1 MAVIITGSINL
12 DKNSL
17 NNLRSLDSGGVATSI
32 ANELTGNRI
41 INNLHLKGVLVA
53 YILYVAS
60 KEKLRLSNIDE
71 FKRIKNIPKSIN
83 QIVKE
88 NIDEVWDIAVA
99 LVDKF
104 TSDQLLSFILFNN
117 DLEDINSAECS
128 TPSGL
133 IRLVTSILN
142 IQENDNVLELCSGK
156 GNFFTELSLIN
167 DHFDYLGIELNYKS
181 NQIAEIRASL
191 LQGNIEL
198 MLNDALEYRSK
209 VKMDKLFSNYPFM
222 LKSSY
227 MSMYKEQLSN
237 SLDCPIDIIQ
247 RASSDWIF
255 NATLIEQMK
264 DTGKA
269 VAIMTT
275 GATWNSL
282 DRNMRKFFIEKGLVE
297 ATITLPEKLFSNTNI
312 STTLV
317 VFSHNNKNVKLVD
330 ARKCFV
336 RERKLNILTKECI
349 SYILDYLKKDGE
361 IAITKKIGDLAK
373 NDYVLNAA
381 SYLDIIPEVKHGV
394 QLGSVAKFISRGA
407 QIKATELEG
416 IRSSEPTLNKYLTI
430 SNISD
435 GIISIDEQYLKEV
448 PQNFTKFCVKNNS
461 IIITKTGTPEIKSAV
476 MSMGDNTNVLVTG
489 NLFIIELDE
498 SKVNPYYLQAFFA
511 SETGQLSLKSI
522 CTGSI
527 LPTISLSKLNELII
541 PMPPLEEQKIIADK
555 YSASMDELII
565 TRRRMEK
572 ILVKMK
578 QIYDEDV

>member
-1 MAVIITGSINL
+1 MGVIKGGINL

-17 NNLRSLDSGGVATSI
+17 NKLKSLDSSDVATSI
-32 ANELTGNRI
+32 ANELTRNRI
-41 INNLHLKGVLVA
+41 INNLHLKGVIIA
-53 YILYVAS
+53 YTLYVAS
-60 KEKLRLSNIDE
+60 KEKVGLSSIDD
-71 FKRIKNIPKSIN
+71 FKRIKITPDNVN
-83 QIVKE
+83 QIVRE

-99 LVDKF
+99 SMDKF

-133 IRLVTSILN
+133 IQLVLSILN
-142 IQENDNVLELCSGK
+142 IQENEKVLELCSGK

-191 LQGNIEL
+191 LQGNIKL
-198 MLNDALEYRSK
+198 ILNDALEYRSK

-237 SLDCPIDIIQ
+237 SLDCPIDIIL

-282 DRNMRKFFIEKGLVE
+282 DRNIRKFFIEKGLVE
-297 ATITLPEKLFSNTNI
+297 AAITLPEKLFSSTNI

-317 VFSHNNKNVKLVD
+317 VFSHNNKDVKLVD

-336 RERKLNILTKECI
+336 REHKQNILTKECI
-349 SYILDYLKKDGE
+349 SYILDYLKKDGDNS
-361 IAITKKIGDLAK
+361 ITKKTEDLAK

-407 QIKATELEG
+407 QIKASELEG

-461 IIITKTGTPEIKSAV
+461 IIITKTGTPEIS
-476 MSMGDNTNVLVTG
+476 SY
-489 NLFIIELDE
+489 
-498 SKVNPYYLQAFFA
+498 VN
-511 SETGQLSLKSI
+511 G
-522 CTGSI
+522 
-527 LPTISLSKLNELII
+527 
-541 PMPPLEEQKIIADK
+541 
-555 YSASMDELII
+555 
-565 TRRRMEK
+565 R
-572 ILVKMK
+572 
-578 QIYDEDV
+578 

>member
-1 MAVIITGSINL
+1 MAVITGGINL

-17 NNLRSLDSGGVATSI
+17 NNLRSLDSSDVATSI
-32 ANELTGNRI
+32 TKELTGNRI
-41 INNLHLKGVLVA
+41 INNLHLKGVIIA
-53 YILYVAS
+53 YVLYVAS
-60 KEKLRLSNIDE
+60 TEKVELSSIDD
-71 FKRIKNIPKSIN
+71 FKRIKITPDTVN

-99 LVDKF
+99 LMDKF
-104 TSDQLLSFILFNN
+104 NSDQLLSFILFNN
-117 DLEDINSAECS
+117 DLEDINSSECS

-133 IRLVTSILN
+133 IQLVLSILN

-191 LQGNIEL
+191 LQGNIKL
-198 MLNDALEYRSK
+198 ILNDALEYRSK

-222 LKSSY
+222 LKSLY

-269 VAIMTT
+269 IAIMTT

-297 ATITLPEKLFSNTNI
+297 AAIALPEKLFSSTNI
-312 STTLV
+312 STALV
-317 VFSHNNKNVKLVD
+317 VFSHNNKSVRLVD

-336 RERKLNILTKECI
+336 REHKQNILTKECI

-361 IAITKKIGDLAK
+361 IVVTKKIGELAE

-407 QIKATELEG
+407 QIKASELEG

-541 PMPPLEEQKIIADK
+541 PMPPLEEQKTIADR
-555 YSASMDELII
+555 YSASMDELFI

-578 QIYDEDV
+578 QIYDEEV